1 MIAYTPAQQK
11 GAPGQA
17 SRNRPV
23 YRVYLHASTA
33 GGTQLVGMGESQHES
48 PLDRADER
56 GAWNALTAAGAAVVG
71 RADAGIQDAMKWAR
85 EVTPSPRKGGT
96 GAKARLRRAAGRVVG
111 SGQSHDPAIS
121 AVAAAY
127 ADLVAQHQGA
137 PREGLDDSETYTDLL
152 PRISR
157 HAWYPKPPAVL
168 SPEGHS
174 ANEFDSRD
182 YYRIPGVTAGSIVL
196 LASAMGHGLDTL
208 RTGRKELGID
218 IGQDRYLHFRGIRPE
233 SSSRIQVPYTEN
245 KQLARE
251 YLERSG
257 APIPI
262 GRAFSVN
269 AVEDAV
275 AYAETL
281 GYPVVVKPLAGYGG
295 KGVVSGITEEDGVRW
310 AIGQLRPH
318 QDPHDYPDGDPNDG
332 TGGGTAAR
340 CIVEKHIEGH
350 DYRILAAHGEVVS
363 IVQRRPPS
371 VTGDGMR
378 SVAEL
383 VLEKNYL
390 RAQNPYTRAHQ
401 ITCDE
406 RTAYILGRA
415 GMDWSSVP
423 ADGQAV
429 KLGSAANLAQGG
441 DSSEVLDETHPSI
454 IEAALRGIEAIP
466 GLQLSGVD
474 FLIPD
479 HRLPLDDQLGGIC
492 ELNTSPELLTN
503 QLPMFG
509 PVQPVADRILRSV
522 AAGRGAELGPR
533 MQSVRVRIEA
543 DEAPTPDELLAEAV
557 ERADRLGLVLDN
569 VSSGES
575 RLSFEVIGLA
585 ERIAA
590 LSAGVF
596 MTRTRAWPATVR
608 TSTLGQC
615 PETTKG
621 SDAGAVGCDAALPE
635 AGAVSPAAAHSA
647 HRVVPADQRNGL
659 ERSGSGIDPLGV
671 DPQTIDAVWPR
682 PAPSLAGASSS
693 AEGPSALAPRRPGQT
708 SRLLEACALGMGLST
723 TRISGTGFTVG
734 TQNHQ
739 AAVAFQGT
747 LSSETSR
754 AADHATSDRMA
765 RRALL
770 QDRGVPVP
778 RAVRCTG
785 HDSAAARAALAR
797 WGGRALVKPA
807 SRAAG
812 RVARAGVRD
821 VESLTEAVEGWSA
834 KLGGAAPLLLE
845 ELIEGTEIACY
856 VLGGRA
862 ISAALVSRGRYRR
875 EIWSPQQSVSEEPGG
890 KRSESKLTEPKG
902 TAERLATGVVR
913 LAEEAAAALPHMPQC
928 TVRLVCPQGPGSAE
942 DAVVVSIMMGPVVL
956 PPNSTP
962 EWSTRMATQFVD
974 HASRSLG
981 PQQLTSADIDVGI
994 TLTEL
999 ADSQATLQ
1007 ALTDRL
1013 PALAITGEVGVVG
1026 DRTLQG
1032 SLHGAPGALST
1043 LSGEIIVGALGPTA
1057 MRDGVRDPSLRP
1069 QTVRLDRAGG

>member
-1 MIAYTPAQQK
+1 MRPALSIDRSHVIAYTPAQQK
-11 GAPGQA
+11 GAPSHA
-17 SRNRPV
+17 PRNHPV
-23 YRVYLHASTA
+23 YRVYLHASTP
-33 GGTQLVGMGESQHES
+33 GGTKLVGMGESQHES
-48 PLDRADER
+48 PPAREDER
-56 GAWNALTAAGAAVVG
+56 GAWNAVTAAGASVVG
-71 RADAGIQDAMKWAR
+71 RADAGIQDATKWAR

-96 GAKARLRRAAGRVVG
+96 GATTRLRRAAGRVLG
-111 SGQSHDPAIS
+111 TRQSHDPAIS

-127 ADLVAQHQGA
+127 ADLVAQHQGT
-137 PREGLDDSETYTDLL
+137 PRDGLGDSETYTALL
-152 PRISR
+152 PRVSR
-157 HAWYPKPPAVL
+157 HAWYPRPPAVL

-196 LASAMGHGLDTL
+196 LASAIGHGLDTL
-208 RTGRKELGID
+208 RTGRKELAID
-218 IGQDRYLHFRGIRPE
+218 IGQDRPLHFRGIRPE
-233 SSSRIQVPYTEN
+233 SSSRIHVPYTEN

-318 QDPHDYPDGDPNDG
+318 QNPHENPDDAADDDPKGG
-332 TGGGTAAR
+332 TDGGTAAR

-350 DYRILAAHGEVVS
+350 DYRILVSHGEVVS

-378 SVAEL
+378 TVAEL

-390 RAQNPYTRAHQ
+390 RAHNPYTRAHQ

-406 RTAYILGRA
+406 KAAYILGRA
-415 GMDWSSVP
+415 DMDWSSVP

-454 IEAALRGIEAIP
+454 IEAALRGVEAIP

-479 HRLPLDDQLGGIC
+479 HRLPLEEQLGGIC

-569 VSSGES
+569 VRSGEG

-608 TSTLGQC
+608 TYTLGEC
-615 PETTKG
+615 PETAAG
-621 SDAGAVGCDAALPE
+621 SDADAAGYD
-635 AGAVSPAAAHSA
+635 AATGWSRAVRPAAAQSA
-647 HRVVPADQRNGL
+647 HRVVPADQHSGM
-659 ERSGSGIDPLGV
+659 ERSGTGIDPQAI
-671 DPQTIDAVWPR
+671 DPQAIDPQAIDAVWPR
-682 PAPSLAGASSS
+682 PAPSPDGASSS
-693 AEGPSALAPRRPGQT
+693 AEGHSALAPRRPGQT

-734 TQNHQ
+734 TQKHQ
-739 AAVAFQGT
+739 AVVAFQGT

-770 QDRGVPVP
+770 QDRDVPVP
-778 RAVRCTG
+778 RAV
-785 HDSAAARAALAR
+785 
-797 WGGRALVKPA
+797 
-807 SRAAG
+807 
-812 RVARAGVRD
+812 
-821 VESLTEAVEGWSA
+821 
-834 KLGGAAPLLLE
+834 
-845 ELIEGTEIACY
+845 
-856 VLGGRA
+856 
-862 ISAALVSRGRYRR
+862 
-875 EIWSPQQSVSEEPGG
+875 
-890 KRSESKLTEPKG
+890 
-902 TAERLATGVVR
+902 
-913 LAEEAAAALPHMPQC
+913 
-928 TVRLVCPQGPGSAE
+928 
-942 DAVVVSIMMGPVVL
+942 
-956 PPNSTP
+956 
-962 EWSTRMATQFVD
+962 
-974 HASRSLG
+974 
-981 PQQLTSADIDVGI
+981 
-994 TLTEL
+994 
-999 ADSQATLQ
+999 
-1007 ALTDRL
+1007 
-1013 PALAITGEVGVVG
+1013 
-1026 DRTLQG
+1026 
-1032 SLHGAPGALST
+1032 
-1043 LSGEIIVGALGPTA
+1043 
-1057 MRDGVRDPSLRP
+1057 
-1069 QTVRLDRAGG
+1069 